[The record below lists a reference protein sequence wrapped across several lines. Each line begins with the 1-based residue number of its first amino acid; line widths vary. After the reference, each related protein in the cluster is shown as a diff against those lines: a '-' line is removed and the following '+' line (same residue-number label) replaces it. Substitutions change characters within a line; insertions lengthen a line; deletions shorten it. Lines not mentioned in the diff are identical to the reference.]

1 MSRAMYDLDDIKTDT
16 LINEIARRKRCRNS
30 GVCWYCGRPL
40 AEHACRLRDR
50 TDVRPPEP
58 PSRPAA

>member
-1 MSRAMYDLDDIKTDT
+1 MYDLDDIKTDT
-16 LINEIARRKRCRNS
+16 LINEIARRKRCQNA
-30 GVCWYCGRPL
+30 GMCWYCGKPL

-50 TDVRPPEP
+50 ADVRPPEP